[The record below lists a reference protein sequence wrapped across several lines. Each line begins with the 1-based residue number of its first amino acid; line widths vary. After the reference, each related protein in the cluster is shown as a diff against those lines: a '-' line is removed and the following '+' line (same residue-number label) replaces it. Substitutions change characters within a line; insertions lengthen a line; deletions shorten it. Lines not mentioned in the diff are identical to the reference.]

1 MFEKQRV
8 TIEDIAQR
16 AGVSKMT
23 VSRVLNNK
31 ADVNPETRQ
40 RVLDVIEELDYR
52 PSRVARGLT
61 TQATFTLGVMVPDIA
76 NPFFGELISGAQV
89 AAREQGYNV
98 LLSNTQED
106 TNQEIETLKLFEE
119 TRVDGVLLCSA
130 RLPDHD
136 LFPLLAQQ
144 RAATL
149 FNRIVPPAIAS
160 TVNVNDFFGAQQAV
174 RHLVNTGHR
183 CFGVLVGPPMSYS
196 SQARASG
203 VRQTLEEIDVP
214 CQLQFKSDYPPNP
227 SGGYEAAKELLA
239 ARPDIDA
246 LICYNDQ
253 VAVGAL
259 HACHELGHHV
269 PQDIAIMGFDNIPL
283 ASLVFPTLTTLHVD
297 KRSIGAT
304 AIDLLISRIQG
315 GDKPDEIVIDPEL
328 IIRESAP

>member
-1 MFEKQRV
+1 MSEKQRT
-8 TIEDIAQR
+8 TIEDIARR

-31 ADVNPETRQ
+31 SDVNPETRQ
-40 RVLDVIEELDYR
+40 RVLDMIEALDYR

-106 TNQEIETLKLFEE
+106 NNQEIETLKLFEE

-136 LFPLLAQQ
+136 LFPLLTRQ
-144 RAATL
+144 RAVTV
-149 FNRIVPPAIAS
+149 FNRIVPTAIAS
-160 TVNVNDFFGAQQAV
+160 MVNVNDFFGAQQAA
-174 RHLVNTGHR
+174 RHLVHTGHR
-183 CFGVLVGPPMSYS
+183 CFGVLTGPPMSYS
-196 SQARASG
+196 SQARANG
-203 VRQTLEEIDVP
+203 VQQTLQEMDVP
-214 CQLQFKSDYPPNP
+214 CQIQFKQDYQPNP
-227 SGGYEAAKELLA
+227 SGGYEATKELLSA
-239 ARPDIDA
+239 HPEIDA
-246 LICYNDQ
+246 LICFNDQ

-259 HACHELGHHV
+259 HACHESGRRV
-269 PQDIAIMGFDNIPL
+269 PQDVAIVGFDNIPL
-283 ASLVFPTLTTLHVD
+283 ASLVFPTLTTLHID
-297 KRSIGAT
+297 KRSTGAA

-315 GDKPDEIVIDPEL
+315 GDEPTEIVIDPEL